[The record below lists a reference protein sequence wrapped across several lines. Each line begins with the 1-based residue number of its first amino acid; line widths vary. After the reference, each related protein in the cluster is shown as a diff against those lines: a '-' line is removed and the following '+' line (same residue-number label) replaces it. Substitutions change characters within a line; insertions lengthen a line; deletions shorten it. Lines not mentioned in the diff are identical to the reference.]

1 MSVSIVSLY
10 EHSFVLHRHLIQCLS
25 SLNIFLIAYSHF
37 YIMLKPYERTIRRHL
52 GDTGLKDFLPNYVFD
67 RGILILLED

>member
-1 MSVSIVSLY
+1 
-10 EHSFVLHRHLIQCLS
+10 
-25 SLNIFLIAYSHF
+25 
-37 YIMLKPYERTIRRHL
+37 MLKPYERTIRRHL